1 MRFIII
7 PDDDEDL
14 VEVTSAYSEGILTF
28 SFSPDFID
36 AGSLE
41 IYTMN
46 LELREFETK
55 IYLPD
60 S

>member
-1 MRFIII
+1 MRIII
-7 PDDDEDL
+7 LPDDDEEL

-28 SFSPDFID
+28 HFSPDFI
-36 AGSLE
+36 GGTIE

-46 LELREFETK
+46 LGLREFETK

-60 S
+60 